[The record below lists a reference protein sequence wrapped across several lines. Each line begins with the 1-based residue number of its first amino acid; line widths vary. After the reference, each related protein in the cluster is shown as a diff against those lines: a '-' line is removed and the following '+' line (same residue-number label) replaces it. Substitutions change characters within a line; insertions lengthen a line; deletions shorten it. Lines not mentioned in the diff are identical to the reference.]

1 MATVTSAPTPTPSRV
16 AVGDSVTARELAA
29 RTAGALR
36 EAGTVRLTV
45 ATAGRTL
52 AGEVDV
58 RGTTPAYRI
67 AGGSGP
73 DAVEVRWV
81 DGVGYLAGQQFRAV
95 AGGRSYLRVRPGGTD
110 RMSRLLAP
118 LLTTLQRA
126 AEPSALVAGFGTLR
140 ATVVKVEGARATWS
154 MQVTAA
160 QLRAATERLLG
171 QPLPAQAVSRLKAMT
186 FEQTL
191 DGAGRLVTARQLGG
205 AEGDTTVTYS
215 DYGAEVRIAAPTPGD
230 VGTAGG

>member
-1 MATVTSAPTPTPSRV
+1 V
-16 AVGDSVTARELAA
+16 AVGDSVAARELAA
-29 RTAGALR
+29 RTAAALR

-45 ATAGRTL
+45 AASGRTL

-58 RGTTPAYRI
+58 RGTSPAYRI

-73 DAVEVRWV
+73 EALEVRWV
-81 DGVGYLAGQQFRAV
+81 DGVGYLAGPQFRAV
-95 AGGRSYLRVRPGGTD
+95 AGGRAYLRVRPGETD

-126 AEPSALVAGFGTLR
+126 ADPSALVSSLGTVR
-140 ATVVKVEGARATWS
+140 ATVVRVDGGRATWS
-154 MQVTAA
+154 MKVTAA
-160 QLRAATERLLG
+160 QLRDATEELLG
-171 QPLPAQAVSRLKAMT
+171 QPLPAQAVSRLKPMT

-191 DGAGRLVTARQLGG
+191 DGSGRLVTARQLGG

-215 DYGAEVRIAAPTPGD
+215 DYGTDVRIAAPAPGD
-230 VGTAGG
+230 VGTAGE